1 MAINMTTPPSP
12 PPFPATSD
20 ENAPAEGNLVTDD
33 GRKIIN
39 FSAGGESYGI
49 ETTEQ
54 AAKGRKAE
62 IEAEIEEMK
71 LHALRGGIR
80 RVKI

>member
-1 MAINMTTPPSP
+1 MTTENQDEKNDLT
-12 PPFPATSD
+12 TS
-20 ENAPAEGNLVTDD
+20 D
-33 GRKIIN
+33 GRKIIS
-39 FSAGGESYGI
+39 FSAGGESYGV

-71 LHALRGGIR
+71 LHALRYGIR
-80 RVKI
+80 RVKL

>member
-1 MAINMTTPPSP
+1 MNEQDEKNDLTTS
-12 PPFPATSD
+12 
-20 ENAPAEGNLVTDD
+20 D

-39 FSAGGESYGI
+39 FSAGGESYGV

-71 LHALRGGIR
+71 LHALRYGIR

>member
-1 MAINMTTPPSP
+1 MADDVTKDDLTTS
-12 PPFPATSD
+12 
-20 ENAPAEGNLVTDD
+20 D

-39 FSAGGESYGI
+39 FSAGGESYGV
-49 ETTEQ
+49 ESTEQ

-71 LHALRGGIR
+71 LRALRGGIR
-80 RVKI
+80 RVKL

>member
-1 MAINMTTPPSP
+1 MADSIKKDDLTTS
-12 PPFPATSD
+12 
-20 ENAPAEGNLVTDD
+20 D

-39 FSAGGESYGI
+39 FSAGGESYGV

-54 AAKGRKAE
+54 AAHGKKAE

-71 LHALRGGIR
+71 LRALRRGIV
-80 RVKI
+80 RVKL

>member
-1 MAINMTTPPSP
+1 MTTENQDSKNDLT
-12 PPFPATSD
+12 TS
-20 ENAPAEGNLVTDD
+20 D

-39 FSAGGESYGI
+39 FSAGGESYGV

-71 LHALRGGIR
+71 LHALRYGIR
-80 RVKI
+80 RVKL

>member
-1 MAINMTTPPSP
+1 MTTENQDEKNDLT
-12 PPFPATSD
+12 TS
-20 ENAPAEGNLVTDD
+20 D

-39 FSAGGESYGI
+39 FSAGGESYGV

-71 LHALRGGIR
+71 LHALQYGIR
-80 RVKI
+80 RVKL

>member
-1 MAINMTTPPSP
+1 MTTENQDSKNDLT
-12 PPFPATSD
+12 TS
-20 ENAPAEGNLVTDD
+20 D

-39 FSAGGESYGI
+39 FSAGGESYGV

-71 LHALRGGIR
+71 LHALRYGIR

>member
-1 MAINMTTPPSP
+1 MTTENQDERNDLT
-12 PPFPATSD
+12 TS
-20 ENAPAEGNLVTDD
+20 D
-33 GRKIIN
+33 GRKIIS
-39 FSAGGESYGI
+39 FSAGGESYGV
-49 ETTEQ
+49 ESTEQ

-71 LHALRGGIR
+71 LHALRCGIR

>member
-1 MAINMTTPPSP
+1 MTTENQDSKNDLT
-12 PPFPATSD
+12 TS
-20 ENAPAEGNLVTDD
+20 D

-39 FSAGGESYGI
+39 FSAGGESYGV
-49 ETTEQ
+49 ESTEQ

-71 LHALRGGIR
+71 LHALRYGIR
-80 RVKI
+80 RVKL

>member
-1 MAINMTTPPSP
+1 MKTENQDEKNDLTTS
-12 PPFPATSD
+12 
-20 ENAPAEGNLVTDD
+20 D

-39 FSAGGESYGI
+39 FSAGGESYGV

-62 IEAEIEEMK
+62 VEAEIEEMK
-71 LHALRGGIR
+71 LHALRYGIR

>member
-1 MAINMTTPPSP
+1 MTTENQDEKNDLT
-12 PPFPATSD
+12 TS
-20 ENAPAEGNLVTDD
+20 D

-39 FSAGGESYGI
+39 FSAGGESYGV

-71 LHALRGGIR
+71 LHALRYGIR

>member
-1 MAINMTTPPSP
+1 MADDVTKDDLTTS
-12 PPFPATSD
+12 
-20 ENAPAEGNLVTDD
+20 D

-39 FSAGGESYGI
+39 FSAGGESYGV

-54 AAKGRKAE
+54 AARGKKAE

-71 LHALRGGIR
+71 LRALRGGIR
-80 RVKI
+80 RVKL

>member
-1 MAINMTTPPSP
+1 MTTENQDEKNDLT
-12 PPFPATSD
+12 TS
-20 ENAPAEGNLVTDD
+20 D
-33 GRKIIN
+33 GRKIIS
-39 FSAGGESYGI
+39 FSASGESYGV

-71 LHALRGGIR
+71 LHALRYGIR

>member
-1 MAINMTTPPSP
+1 MTTENQDEKNDLT
-12 PPFPATSD
+12 TS
-20 ENAPAEGNLVTDD
+20 D

-39 FSAGGESYGI
+39 FSAGGESYGV

-71 LHALRGGIR
+71 LHALRYGIR
-80 RVKI
+80 RDKI

>member
-1 MAINMTTPPSP
+1 MTTENQDSKNDLT
-12 PPFPATSD
+12 TS
-20 ENAPAEGNLVTDD
+20 D

-39 FSAGGESYGI
+39 FSAGGESYGV

-62 IEAEIEEMK
+62 SEAEIEEMK
-71 LHALRGGIR
+71 LHALRYGVR

>member
-1 MAINMTTPPSP
+1 MNEQDEKNDLTTS
-12 PPFPATSD
+12 
-20 ENAPAEGNLVTDD
+20 D

-39 FSAGGESYGI
+39 FSAGGESYGV

-71 LHALRGGIR
+71 LHALRYGIR
-80 RVKI
+80 RVKL

>member
-1 MAINMTTPPSP
+1 MTTENQDEKNDLT
-12 PPFPATSD
+12 TS
-20 ENAPAEGNLVTDD
+20 D

-71 LHALRGGIR
+71 LHALRYGIR

>member
-1 MAINMTTPPSP
+1 MSTPPTPPSP
-12 PPFPATSD
+12 SQNNDLA
-20 ENAPAEGNLVTDD
+20 TDD

-39 FSAGGESYGI
+39 FSAGGESYSI
-49 ETTEQ
+49 ESTEQ

-71 LHALRGGIR
+71 LNALKYGIR

>member
-1 MAINMTTPPSP
+1 MANNPENTPENDDLTTS
-12 PPFPATSD
+12 
-20 ENAPAEGNLVTDD
+20 D

-39 FSAGGESYGI
+39 FSAGGESYGV

-54 AAKGRKAE
+54 AAKGKKAE
-62 IEAEIEEMK
+62 IEAEIEEIK
-71 LHALRGGIR
+71 LNSLKYGIR

>member
-1 MAINMTTPPSP
+1 MNEQDEKNDLTTS
-12 PPFPATSD
+12 
-20 ENAPAEGNLVTDD
+20 D

-39 FSAGGESYGI
+39 VLAAGESYGV

-54 AAKGRKAE
+54 AGKGRRAE
-62 IEAEIEEMK
+62 IEAEIEEMT
-71 LHALRGGIR
+71 LHALRYGIR

>member
-1 MAINMTTPPSP
+1 MTTENQDEKNDLT
-12 PPFPATSD
+12 TS
-20 ENAPAEGNLVTDD
+20 D

-39 FSAGGESYGI
+39 FSVAGESYGV

-71 LHALRGGIR
+71 LHALRYGIR
-80 RVKI
+80 RVKL

>member
-1 MAINMTTPPSP
+1 MTTENQDEKNDLT
-12 PPFPATSD
+12 TS
-20 ENAPAEGNLVTDD
+20 D

-39 FSAGGESYGI
+39 FSAAGESYGV

-62 IEAEIEEMK
+62 IEADIEEIK
-71 LHALRGGIR
+71 LHALRYGIR

>member
-1 MAINMTTPPSP
+1 MTTENQDSKNDLT
-12 PPFPATSD
+12 TS
-20 ENAPAEGNLVTDD
+20 D
-33 GRKIIN
+33 GRKIIS
-39 FSAGGESYGI
+39 FSAGSESYGV

-71 LHALRGGIR
+71 LHALRYGIR
-80 RVKI
+80 RVKL

>member
-1 MAINMTTPPSP
+1 MTTENQDSKNDLT
-12 PPFPATSD
+12 TS
-20 ENAPAEGNLVTDD
+20 D

-39 FSAGGESYGI
+39 FSAGGESYGV

-62 IEAEIEEMK
+62 IEAEIEEIK
-71 LHALRGGIR
+71 LHTLRYGIR
-80 RVKI
+80 RVKL

>member
-1 MAINMTTPPSP
+1 MADNVKKDDLTTS
-12 PPFPATSD
+12 
-20 ENAPAEGNLVTDD
+20 D

-39 FSAGGESYGI
+39 FSAGGESYGV

-54 AAKGRKAE
+54 AARGKKAE

-71 LHALRGGIR
+71 LRALRRGII
-80 RVKI
+80 RVKL